1 MEAMEKA
8 GKKIDEVMTKI
19 ADKTKEGVS
28 KASSKMHQAGT
39 KPTTRCSAKRP
50 NSFWKR

>member
-8 GKKIDEVMTKI
+8 GKIVDEVMAKI

-39 KPTTRCSAKRP
+39 KANNAVQRKTSK
-50 NSFWKR
+50 